1 MKSIQGPAIF
11 LARFMG
17 DKPRLE
23 ESLPVLTGEL
33 AAPVFVLDQ
42 HPIAWVPYR
51 AVCARI

>member
-33 AAPVFVLDQ
+33 ADPVLLLDQ
-42 HPIAWVPYR
+42 PRTSSVPYR